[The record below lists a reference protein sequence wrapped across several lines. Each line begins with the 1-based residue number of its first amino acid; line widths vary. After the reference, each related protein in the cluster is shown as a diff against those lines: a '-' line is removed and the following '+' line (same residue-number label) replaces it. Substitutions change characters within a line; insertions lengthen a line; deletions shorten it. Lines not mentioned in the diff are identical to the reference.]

1 MNSELRELLAIHGD
15 ACELQTS
22 NKAAVGQ
29 VASAAGRVEADD
41 PQLAKLGLPLAAVA
55 IGVSTSFD
63 YAINGVAIQAGTIP
77 ELAGCGL
84 EETLVLLERRYCV
97 C

>member
-1 MNSELRELLAIHGD
+1 MNSELGELLAVHVD
-15 ACELQTS
+15 TCQLKARDE
-22 NKAAVGQ
+22 AAVGQ